1 MNPTTTVRGKVRMQ
15 MTKTRIAM
23 GKRRRKKNAETS
35 PTEVLLDTC
44 RMRDPRLGRHGKI
57 DCSSCRRTRTGHS
70 NYPDGI
76 VMQAGK
82 TLRMRL
88 AE

>member
-23 GKRRRKKNAETS
+23 GKRKRKKNAETP
-35 PTEVLLDTC
+35 PTEVLLDRC

-57 DCSSCRRTRTGHS
+57 DCSRTRTGHS